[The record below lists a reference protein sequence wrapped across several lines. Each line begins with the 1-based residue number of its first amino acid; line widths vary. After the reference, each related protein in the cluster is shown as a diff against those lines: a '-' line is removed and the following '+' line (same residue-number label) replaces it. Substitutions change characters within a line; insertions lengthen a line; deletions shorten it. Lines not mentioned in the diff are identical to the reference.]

1 MSVREI
7 AIEPLWPYLVLI
19 VIGFLPSEIWRA
31 LGVVLARG
39 MRDDSEILVWVRAV
53 ATTLLAGV
61 VVKLLAGPT
70 GALAIVPIWGRFG
83 ALALGLGTFYLMR
96 RSVMAGVVI
105 GEISLIGFAYWAIS
119 Q

>member
-1 MSVREI
+1 MSVWEI

>member
-1 MSVREI
+1 MSVWDI
-7 AIEPLWPYLVLI
+7 AIEPIWPYLVLI

-61 VVKLLAGPT
+61 VVKLLIGPT
-70 GALAIVPIWGRFG
+70 GALAMIPVWGRFG
-83 ALALGLGTFYLMR
+83 ALALGLAAFYLAR
-96 RSVMAGVVI
+96 RSVMAGVVV

>member
-1 MSVREI
+1 MNVWDV

-31 LGVVLARG
+31 LGVFLARG
-39 MRDDSEILVWVRAV
+39 VREDSEVLVWVRAV
-53 ATTLLAGV
+53 ATTLVAGV

-70 GALAIVPIWGRFG
+70 GALAIVPLWGRFG
-83 ALALGLGTFYLMR
+83 ALALGLSAFYLAR
-96 RSVMAGVVI
+96 RSVMAGVVV
-105 GEISLIGFAYWAIS
+105 GEISLIGFAYWAIA

>member
-1 MSVREI
+1 MSVWEI

-31 LGVVLARG
+31 LGVLLARG